1 MITSNSTL
9 RKRFTEV
16 FEKKLWDDNESVS
29 GPGSNRN
36 SKFVEV
42 SLEALQYTVGHYT
55 IHTMSDIPCGDMN
68 WMPLFLD
75 ENTQLDYTGYDIV
88 DALIEQNAR
97 NYPKYKF
104 RQMDVTKEIPPK
116 ADLIFCKE
124 LLLHLRYEDIC
135 NALNSMKRSGSMYL
149 LLFNSFGAANILELP
164 DLQPGTARMIDV
176 CAAPFRYP
184 APIWRNQYCG
194 LWELEKVPELAV
206 SDEPILP
213 DEQTSAE
220 RELRDVLDNQIGM
233 TKRLQAA
240 LEDQVG
246 CVTRLYAALDERAAT
261 ESVLRAELAQKE
273 TLLNGLLNSRSW
285 KLTKPLRAL
294 TQAFRRD

>member
-1 MITSNSTL
+1 MITSDSNL
-9 RKRFTEV
+9 QERFTEI
-16 FEKKLWDDNESVS
+16 FEKKLWVNDESVS
-29 GPGSNRN
+29 GPGSNRG
-36 SKFVEV
+36 SEIVKG
-42 SLEALQYTVGHYT
+42 SLEALRYVASHYA
-55 IHTMSDIPCGDMN
+55 IQSMSDIPCGDMN

-75 ENTQLDYTGYDIV
+75 ENTQMDYTGYDIV

-104 RQMDVTKEIPPK
+104 RQMDVTKETPPRT
-116 ADLIFCKE
+116 DLIFCKE

-135 NALNSMKRSGSMYL
+135 NALNSMKRSGSVYL

-206 SDEPILP
+206 SDEPIRP

-246 CVTRLYAALDERAAT
+246 CVTRLYAALDERAA
-261 ESVLRAELAQKE
+261 QID
-273 TLLNGLLNSRSW
+273 TLMGSRSW

-294 TQAFRRD
+294 AHLFKRG